1 MDPQDQQEQE
11 QEGSMMQELFKNIIQ
26 LNKERLECE
35 KNFQFVDAGRIKDHL
50 KKLGEEYVRV
60 SLHSIREKQQ
70 GEKNGLEAE
79 YEKELDQ
86 LNSKWETEL
95 NTNEEQAQAQF
106 QEIQQ
111 RQAQEMAEFQEKLK
125 KEVPN
130 QVKMSSEVLNLEYQV
145 SVLVKDQRYNEAAIV
160 QKKLEKLRDQVIL
173 KANSGI
179 DDSIRLKLEA
189 ASKKQENEMVAIEK
203 RINSNRDLLIRA
215 KDEEFERLNSK
226 FRVYREKL
234 ENNHINE
241 FLREEKKLKSF
252 NPCSNSLAYEEGGE

>member
-1 MDPQDQQEQE
+1 
-11 QEGSMMQELFKNIIQ
+11 MMQELFKSIVQ
-26 LNKERLECE
+26 LNKDRLECE

-60 SLHSIREKQQ
+60 SLHAIREKQQ
-70 GEKNGLEAE
+70 GEKDGLEAE

-86 LNSKWETEL
+86 LNAKWETEL
-95 NTNEEQAQAQF
+95 TQNEEQARVQF
-106 QEIQQ
+106 EEVQQ
-111 RQAQEMAEFQEKLK
+111 RQQQEMGEFQERLK

-145 SVLVKDQRYNEAAIV
+145 SALVKDQRYNEAAVV
-160 QKKLEKLRDQVIL
+160 QKKLERLRDQVIV

-189 ASKKQENEMVAIEK
+189 ASKKQENEIVAIEK
-203 RINSNRDLLIRA
+203 RINSNRDLLLRA
-215 KDEEFERLNSK
+215 KNEEFERLNSK

-234 ENNHINE
+234 ENNHVNE
-241 FLREEKKLKSF
+241 FLKEEKRLKGF
-252 NPCSNSLAYEEGGE
+252 NPCSNSLAFEEEEEGQ